1 MVNQVYHHSVRLS
14 VAGVAPETLVTCF
27 KAVCDHYI
35 FQHERGATTGYEHY
49 QCYVHTKSKQRPKE
63 LIQVIR
69 GLLGDDEDW
78 KGSLNVS
85 PASNAGKQKLKNYCM
100 KEDTR
105 VKGPWMDRPAPPA
118 EYDGQDVQCIES
130 SPFPWQKF
138 IMDELKKPPKSRTIN
153 CVVDPKG
160 CMGKSTL
167 QKYLDWKGKSIQ
179 VPIGTAA
186 QLKTFVCN
194 RGAGP
199 NCYMINFNR
208 CMGKENTYRDVLT
221 VVEDLKVGWVIP
233 TMYGGGKCLRIN
245 VPHVWIFCNEA
256 PPRKLL
262 STDMWKFWQYS
273 PTTKSIVPF
282 EPKEPEKVS
291 KVRHYQSTS
300 SGAPGN
306 DPTPWD
312 RAVRRRTNPRPKDP
326 LPKNFVDEYITVPES
341 EFDDSAYEYD
351 SNYEYE

>member
-14 VAGVAPETLVTCF
+14 VDGVSPETLLTCF

-63 LIQVIR
+63 LAQVIR

-118 EYDGQDVQCIES
+118 EYDGRDVQCIET

-138 IMDELKKPPKSRTIN
+138 ILDELDKPPQSRTIN

-167 QKYLDWKGKSIQ
+167 QKYLTWKRKVIQ

-186 QLKTFVCN
+186 QLKTYVGN
-194 RGAGP
+194 VVKAGVP
-199 NCYMINFNR
+199 TNCFMINFNR

-221 VVEDLKVGWVIP
+221 VVEDVKVGFIIP
-233 TMYGGGKCLRIN
+233 TMYGGTQPILFNI
-245 VPHVWIFCNEA
+245 PH
-256 PPRKLL
+256 R
-262 STDMWKFWQYS
+262 S
-273 PTTKSIVPF
+273 
-282 EPKEPEKVS
+282 
-291 KVRHYQSTS
+291 
-300 SGAPGN
+300 
-306 DPTPWD
+306 
-312 RAVRRRTNPRPKDP
+312 
-326 LPKNFVDEYITVPES
+326 
-341 EFDDSAYEYD
+341 
-351 SNYEYE
+351 